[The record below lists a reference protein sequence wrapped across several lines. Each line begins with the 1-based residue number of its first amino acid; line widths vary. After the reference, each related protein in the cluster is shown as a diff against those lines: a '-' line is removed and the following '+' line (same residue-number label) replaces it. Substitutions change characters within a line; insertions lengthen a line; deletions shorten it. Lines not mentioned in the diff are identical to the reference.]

1 MNPSGLPIL
10 LALLVLPIQSS
21 LASDPPP
28 ADLLRGPDV
37 GRVAK
42 DSNLGM
48 LDNGVFLR
56 SIRRTA
62 VAPKRWFLEC
72 ESLALTPGQ
81 LEQITALKATFNQR
95 SQAYLDQHQPRIKAL
110 RKRLKAMETAAAA
123 GEEQPPEYLELL
135 AERARLVDAAPQVT
149 VLQQAVWSLLKPL
162 QQDNLRSRLEAVRE
176 AIRREQAIE
185 RLKEQARPLPEAMQ
199 GEMQGEMQGPSPAVD
214 PPAGQPGRLPA
225 SLDGFD

>member
-1 MNPSGLPIL
+1 MKRSGLPIL
-10 LALLVLPIQSS
+10 LALLVLPVQSL

-42 DSNLGM
+42 ESNLGM

-56 SIRRTA
+56 SIRRTS

-81 LEQITALKATFNQR
+81 LERISTLRGAFNQR
-95 SQAYLDQHQPRIKAL
+95 SQAYLDQHQPRLKAL

-123 GEEQPPEYLELL
+123 GEEQPPEYLELQ
-135 AERARLVDAAPQVT
+135 AERARLVAAAPQVT
-149 VLQQAVWSLLKPL
+149 VLQQAVWSLLEPL
-162 QQDNLRSRLEAVRE
+162 QQDELRSRLEVVRE

-185 RLKEQARPLPEAMQ
+185 RLKEQAKPLPEAMQ
-199 GEMQGEMQGPSPAVD
+199 GEMQGPSSANDP